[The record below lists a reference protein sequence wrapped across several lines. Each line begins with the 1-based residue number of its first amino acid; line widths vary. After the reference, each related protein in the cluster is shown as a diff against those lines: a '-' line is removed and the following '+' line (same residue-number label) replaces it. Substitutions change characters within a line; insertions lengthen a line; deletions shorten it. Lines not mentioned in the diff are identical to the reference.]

1 MLISRLVKYIEQ
13 NHTDLVN
20 TKIETS
26 KLGPIIASDIRY
38 RLGERYVHTVNDL
51 IYSNIISLLLKQSI
65 YF

>member
-26 KLGPIIASDIRY
+26 KLGPIIASEIRY

-51 IYSNIISLLLKQSI
+51 IYSNII
-65 YF
+65 